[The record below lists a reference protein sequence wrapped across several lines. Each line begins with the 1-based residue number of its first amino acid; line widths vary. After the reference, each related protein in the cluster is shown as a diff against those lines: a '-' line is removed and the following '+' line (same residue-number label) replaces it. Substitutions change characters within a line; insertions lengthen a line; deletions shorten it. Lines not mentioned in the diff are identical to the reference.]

1 MFVGNINQTFT
12 NKLHIAKL
20 YTDTLHVFSKIMILT
35 SESANATVFLS
46 NFNLFAYLLYLS
58 QRKEME
64 MAWPVNANEHFNKLQ
79 AGRSGLV

>member
-1 MFVGNINQTFT
+1 
-12 NKLHIAKL
+12 
-20 YTDTLHVFSKIMILT
+20 MILT
-35 SESANATVFLS
+35 SESANKMVFLS
-46 NFNLFAYLLYLS
+46 NFYLFAYLLYLS